1 MSEHGATEWRVTG
14 RPMVRIGLLRLPAI
28 DDPDLSSSNVPTW
41 VEWLGRARE

>member
-28 DDPDLSSSNVPTW
+28 DDPDLSSSNVRT
-41 VEWLGRARE
+41 